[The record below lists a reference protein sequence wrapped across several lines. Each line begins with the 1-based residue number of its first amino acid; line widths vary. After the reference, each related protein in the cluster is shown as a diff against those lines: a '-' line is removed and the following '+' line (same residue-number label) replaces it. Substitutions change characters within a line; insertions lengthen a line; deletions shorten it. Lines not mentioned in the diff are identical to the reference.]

1 MQLIDELVCAKS
13 KLEKNVDSRTRF
25 GVFSLVWMWISTC
38 CRNMR
43 TKLWKFC
50 LITDIMNANTV
61 CLEYWSWIVI
71 SKGVVGLALISVT
84 WSEQHWYTIL
94 GLAPREKKTL
104 SKINR
109 ILTIRVGLYLLK
121 CKCYTGFAEVDWCV
135 TESDMELEWK

>member
-25 GVFSLVWMWISTC
+25 RVFSLVWMWISTC
-38 CRNMR
+38 CKNMR

-94 GLAPREKKTL
+94 GLAPRAKKKLNLKLIGYSLSELAYICWNASVTL
-104 SKINR
+104 GLQKWIDVW
-109 ILTIRVGLYLLK
+109 LRV
-121 CKCYTGFAEVDWCV
+121 TWN
-135 TESDMELEWK
+135 

>member
-25 GVFSLVWMWISTC
+25 GVFSLVCMWISTC
-38 CRNMR
+38 CKNMR

-71 SKGVVGLALISVT
+71 SKGVAGLALITVT

-94 GLAPREKKTL
+94 GLAPREKKLNLKLIGYSLSELAYICWNASVTL
-104 SKINR
+104 SLQRSIDVWLN
-109 ILTIRVGLYLLK
+109 
-121 CKCYTGFAEVDWCV
+121 V
-135 TESDMELEWK
+135 TWN

>member
-13 KLEKNVDSRTRF
+13 KLEKNVDSRTCFR
-25 GVFSLVWMWISTC
+25 VFSLVWMWISTC
-38 CRNMR
+38 CKNMR

-71 SKGVVGLALISVT
+71 SKGVAGLALITVT

-94 GLAPREKKTL
+94 GLAPREKKLNLKLIGYSLSELAYICWNASVTL
-104 SKINR
+104 
-109 ILTIRVGLYLLK
+109 GLQKWIDVCLN
-121 CKCYTGFAEVDWCV
+121 V
-135 TESDMELEWK
+135 TWN

>member
-13 KLEKNVDSRTRF
+13 KLEKNVDSRTCFR
-25 GVFSLVWMWISTC
+25 VFSLVWMWISTC
-38 CRNMR
+38 CKNMR

-71 SKGVVGLALISVT
+71 SKGVAGLALITVT

-94 GLAPREKKTL
+94 GLAQREKKLNLELIGYSLSELAYICWNASVTL
-104 SKINR
+104 
-109 ILTIRVGLYLLK
+109 GLQKWIDVCLN
-121 CKCYTGFAEVDWCV
+121 V
-135 TESDMELEWK
+135 TWN

>member
-1 MQLIDELVCAKS
+1 MQLIDELVCA

-25 GVFSLVWMWISTC
+25 AVFSLVWMWISTC
-38 CRNMR
+38 CKNMR

-84 WSEQHWYTIL
+84 WSEQHWTSSKGKKKLNLKLIGYSLSELAYICWNASVTL
-94 GLAPREKKTL
+94 GLQKW
-104 SKINR
+104 ID
-109 ILTIRVGLYLLK
+109 VWLK
-121 CKCYTGFAEVDWCV
+121 V
-135 TESDMELEWK
+135 TWN